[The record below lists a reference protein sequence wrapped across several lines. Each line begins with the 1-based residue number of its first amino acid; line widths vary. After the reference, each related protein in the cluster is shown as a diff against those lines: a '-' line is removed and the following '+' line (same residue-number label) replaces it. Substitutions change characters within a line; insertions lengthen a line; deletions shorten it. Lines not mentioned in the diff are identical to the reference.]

1 MKTSETLAMRKKVK
15 EVTITKV
22 ATSATKNILK
32 PELSLVEEEMKKFHL
47 SKESRFLQVIK
58 NNP

>member
-22 ATSATKNILK
+22 ATSATRDEKVSSLK
-32 PELSLVEEEMKKFHL
+32 
-47 SKESRFLQVIK
+47 RIK
-58 NNP
+58 LPASY